1 MEFAIDPILREWL
14 RDGLTAAALLAALL
28 AAVGAWR
35 RRRLVEELE
44 RTLDERLE
52 RLRTAFDGALRDG
65 LQGVSRSQGEVALQ
79 ITGRMDET
87 RSQLLE
93 SLSSRFREVQQAQ
106 EGTLSAARRSQDER
120 LDKVEAALTG
130 FTGSF
135 HKAVGELENK
145 LLAAAK
151 AQSEQAA
158 ASADAVQQ
166 RLARTLAELGEK
178 QSESLGK
185 LQDKVATELGQVRK
199 DSEAKLEQIRATVD
213 EKLHSTLEKR
223 LGDSFRLVSERLE
236 LVHKGLGEMQ
246 NLASGV
252 GDLKRVLTNVRS
264 RGTFGEVQLEA
275 LLEQVLTPGQYDKNV
290 ATVPGSSERV
300 EFAIRLP
307 GRDGESSVVHL
318 PIDAKFPQEDYL
330 RLQEAYE
337 TGDLVALEESR
348 KALRTRIAAEAKTIC
363 AKYLSPPHT
372 TDFAL
377 LFVPTEGL
385 YAEALRLPGLVEDLQ
400 QGCRVVLAG
409 PTTLYAVLNSLQMG
423 FQTLAIER
431 RSSEV
436 WKVLG
441 AIKTEFGRFG
451 DSLAAVKKKLQE
463 ASNKIEAS
471 ETRTRVM
478 ERKLRDV
485 EELPQAEA
493 VLHLPDLAAGQG
505 LVDEEDAGDPP

>member
-1 MEFAIDPILREWL
+1 MDWALDPIFRQWL
-14 RDGLTAAALLAALL
+14 HEGLTAAALLAALL
-28 AAVGAWR
+28 AAVGVWR

-44 RTLDERLE
+44 RTLDAGLE

-65 LQGVSRSQGEVALQ
+65 LHGVSRSQGEGALQ
-79 ITGRMDET
+79 ITGCVEAT

-93 SLSSRFREVQQAQ
+93 SLSARFREVQQAQ
-106 EGTLSAARRSQDER
+106 EGTLTTARRSQDER

-145 LLAAAK
+145 LLGAAK
-151 AQSEQAA
+151 SQSEQAA
-158 ASADAVQQ
+158 GSADAVQR
-166 RLARTLAELGEK
+166 RLARALTDLGEK
-178 QSESLGK
+178 HTESLGK
-185 LQDKVATELGQVRK
+185 LQDRVATELGQVRK

-246 NLASGV
+246 SLASGV

-275 LLEQVLTPGQYDKNV
+275 LLEQVMTPGQYAKNV

-307 GRDGESSVVHL
+307 GRDGEGSVVHL

-337 TGDLVALEESR
+337 AGDLAALEDSR
-348 KALRTRIAAEAKTIC
+348 KALRVRILAEARTIC
-363 AKYLSPPHT
+363 SKYLSPPHT

-385 YAEALRLPGLVEDLQ
+385 YAEALRLPG
-400 QGCRVVLAG
+400 
-409 PTTLYAVLNSLQMG
+409 
-423 FQTLAIER
+423 
-431 RSSEV
+431 
-436 WKVLG
+436 
-441 AIKTEFGRFG
+441 
-451 DSLAAVKKKLQE
+451 
-463 ASNKIEAS
+463 
-471 ETRTRVM
+471 
-478 ERKLRDV
+478 
-485 EELPQAEA
+485 
-493 VLHLPDLAAGQG
+493 
-505 LVDEEDAGDPP
+505 